1 MMQHFDTSALILHV
15 ITVVLCES
23 LQQKHLGVVR
33 SHDGKIEKE
42 YSHEKDTLLV
52 TLTVL

>member
-1 MMQHFDTSALILHV
+1 MMDCFDINVSILHV